1 MEDKDSNQ
9 MDNKSQ
15 KEDFVS
21 RRKIGELLIESGL
34 LTSDK
39 LNDAL
44 KIQKKTGKRK
54 RLGEVL
60 IEMKII
66 SEEEIA
72 FALAMQLKIPFI
84 DLSTCAI
91 KGDVMGYIPKEVC
104 QKFVCIPLALK
115 DNILDVAMAD
125 PLDLNIMKDLQ
136 FITGYN
142 IQPAISTRSQIIEN
156 L

>member
-1 MEDKDSNQ
+1 LEDMDSNQ

-39 LNDAL
+39 INDAL
-44 KIQKKTGKRK
+44 EIQKKTGK

-66 SEEEIA
+66 SEEELA

-91 KGDVMGYIPKEVC
+91 KDDVMGYIPKEVC
-104 QKFVCIPLALK
+104 QKFVCIPVALK
-115 DNILDVAMAD
+115 DN
-125 PLDLNIMKDLQ
+125 
-136 FITGYN
+136 
-142 IQPAISTRSQIIEN
+142 TRCCYG
-156 L
+156 